1 MMSSGV
7 HHFAWKHTYHEKIKV
22 TGRGSSLV
30 VQWLVLRAF
39 SALGSIIGQGT
50 KISTSGQK
58 KKKMQ
63 VEQGSEGRA
72 HPVWGGARGS
82 SGCASQSGDPTKGPG
97 RGDFN
102 GT

>member
-1 MMSSGV
+1 MPWV
-7 HHFAWKHTYHEKIKV
+7 Q
-22 TGRGSSLV
+22 SLV
-30 VQWLVLRAF
+30 KELRFPQVA
-39 SALGSIIGQGT
+39 
-50 KISTSGQK
+50 KKK